1 MKKTWLLAVMTA
13 ILLVVAGCGKEEAKP
28 SQVNS
33 DSSEPPAPLT
43 LDTEVAYDASAKTLS
58 ATISMTNPNEEAVD
72 VTFNS
77 SQRFQL
83 VVKKGDQT
91 VFDYGSDYMFTESV
105 IEEKWEANDK
115 KVFDEVF
122 PLTLEP
128 GEYSVE
134 VIGLGQ
140 VDGAPEIAVTD
151 ETTFTVESA
160 ATETPDEGTSETPDE
175 GTSETPDEG
184 ASETPEETPATEPQ
198 SDGAFRDVQIDLNDT
213 MIQVSGY
220 TDEVEFEWS
229 VSDGHNVYAQG
240 AAEVTG
246 GGFSFGVL
254 LDEAPAKDQPLFL
267 EMTPIG
273 GEVTSFKVQ

>member
-1 MKKTWLLAVMTA
+1 MKKTWLLAVVTA
-13 ILLVVAGCGKEEAKP
+13 ILLVVAGCGKDEAKP

-43 LDTEVAYDASAKTLS
+43 LDTEVAYDTSANTLS
-58 ATISMTNPNEEAVD
+58 ATVSMMNPNEEAVD
-72 VTFNS
+72 VTFNT

-83 VVKKGDQT
+83 VVKQGDQI
-91 VFDYGSDYMFTESV
+91 VFDYGSEYMFTESV
-105 IEEKWEANDK
+105 IEEKWETDSQ

-122 PLTLEP
+122 PLDLEA
-128 GEYSVE
+128 GEYTVE

-140 VDGAPEIAVTD
+140 VEGAPEIAVTD
-151 ETTFTVESA
+151 EVTFTVERS
-160 ATETPDEGTSETPDE
+160 ATETPEEPSETPV
-175 GTSETPDEG
+175 S
-184 ASETPEETPATEPQ
+184 EPQ
-198 SDGAFRDVQIDLNDT
+198 SDGAFRDVKIDLKDT
-213 MIQVSGY
+213 MIQVSGF

-229 VSDGHNVYAQG
+229 VSDGHNLYAQG

-254 LDEAPAKDQPLFL
+254 LDEAPAKDQRLFL

-273 GEVTSFKVQ
+273 GEVTSFKIQ

>member
-1 MKKTWLLAVMTA
+1 MKKTWLLAVVTA
-13 ILLVVAGCGKEEAKP
+13 IILVVAGCGKEEAKP

-43 LDTEVAYDASAKTLS
+43 LDTEMAYDASANTLS
-58 ATISMTNPNEEAVD
+58 ATVKMTNPNEEAAK

-83 VVKKGDQT
+83 IIKQGDET
-91 VFDYGSDYMFTESV
+91 VFDYGSEYMFTESI
-105 IEEKWEANDK
+105 IEETWEADSQ

-122 PLTLEP
+122 PLELAA

-151 ETTFTVESA
+151 ETSFTVERVA
-160 ATETPDEGTSETPDE
+160 EEPEEDTT
-175 GTSETPDEG
+175 
-184 ASETPEETPATEPQ
+184 ETPEETPASEPQ
-198 SDGAFRDVQIDLNDT
+198 TDGAFRDVKIDLNDT
-213 MIQVSGY
+213 MIQVSGF
-220 TDEVEFEWS
+220 TEEVEFEWS
-229 VSDGHNVYAQG
+229 VSDGHNLYAQG

-246 GGFSFGVL
+246 GSFTFGVL
-254 LDEAPAKDQPLFL
+254 LDEAPAEGQKLFL
-267 EMTPIG
+267 ELTPIG
-273 GEVTSFKVQ
+273 GEVTSFQIQ

>member
-1 MKKTWLLAVMTA
+1 MKKTWLLAVVTA

-43 LDTEVAYDASAKTLS
+43 VDTEVDYDASAKTLS

-83 VVKKGDQT
+83 VVKKEDQT

-105 IEEKWEANDK
+105 IEEKWDANGQ

-122 PLTLEP
+122 PLSLEP

-151 ETTFTVESA
+151 ETMFTVEQVE
-160 ATETPDEGTSETPDE
+160 TETPDEGTSETPDE
-175 GTSETPDEG
+175 TPS
-184 ASETPEETPATEPQ
+184 AEPQ
-198 SDGAFRDVQIDLNDT
+198 TDGAFRDVTIDVNDA
-213 MIQVSGY
+213 MIQVNGF
-220 TDEVEFEWS
+220 TDEVEFEWA
-229 VSDGHNVYAQG
+229 VSDGHNLYAQG

-246 GGFSFGVL
+246 GGFSFGIL
-254 LDEAPAKDQPLFL
+254 LDEAPAKNQQLFL

-273 GEVTSFKVQ
+273 GEVTSFKIQ

>member
-1 MKKTWLLAVMTA
+1 MKKTWLLAVVTA

-43 LDTEVAYDASAKTLS
+43 LDTEVAYDSSANTLS
-58 ATISMTNPNEEAVD
+58 ATIKMTNPNEEAVD
-72 VTFNS
+72 VTFNT
-77 SQRFQL
+77 SQRYQL
-83 VVKKGDQT
+83 IIKQGDKI
-91 VFDYGSDYMFTESV
+91 VFDYGSEFMFTESI
-105 IEEKWEANDK
+105 IEEKWAADEQK
-115 KVFDEVF
+115 IFDEV
-122 PLTLEP
+122 LLLDKLET

-134 VIGLGQ
+134 VVGLAQ

-151 ETTFTVESA
+151 ETTFAVERSA
-160 ATETPDEGTSETPDE
+160 SEKPEEDTSEPS
-175 GTSETPDEG
+175 TS
-184 ASETPEETPATEPQ
+184 EPQ
-198 SDGAFRDVQIDLNDT
+198 SDGAFRDVQIDVNDT
-213 MIQVSGY
+213 MIQVSGF

-229 VSDGHNVYAQG
+229 VSDGHNLYAQG

-254 LDEAPAKDQPLFL
+254 LDEAPADDQQLFL

-273 GEVTSFKVQ
+273 GEVTSFKIQ

>member
-1 MKKTWLLAVMTA
+1 MKKTWLLAVVTA
-13 ILLVVAGCGKEEAKP
+13 IILVVAGCGKEEAKP

-43 LDTEVAYDASAKTLS
+43 LDTEVAYDASANTLS
-58 ATISMTNPNEEAVD
+58 ATVKMANPNEEAAN

-83 VVKKGDQT
+83 IVKQGDET
-91 VFDYGSDYMFTESV
+91 VFDYGSEYMFTESI
-105 IEEKWEANDK
+105 IEETWEADEQ

-122 PLTLEP
+122 PLELEA

-151 ETTFTVESA
+151 ETSFTVERA
-160 ATETPDEGTSETPDE
+160 VEEPAEDTTETPEDTP
-175 GTSETPDEG
+175 
-184 ASETPEETPATEPQ
+184 ASEPQ
-198 SDGAFRDVQIDLNDT
+198 TDGAFRDVKIDVNDT
-213 MIQVSGY
+213 MIQVSGF
-220 TDEVEFEWS
+220 TEEVEFEWS
-229 VSDGHNVYAQG
+229 VSDGHNLYAQG

-246 GGFSFGVL
+246 GSFTFGVL
-254 LDEAPAKDQPLFL
+254 LDEAPAEGQKLFL
-267 EMTPIG
+267 ELTPIG
-273 GEVTSFKVQ
+273 GDVTSFQIQ

>member
-1 MKKTWLLAVMTA
+1 MKKTWLLAVVTA
-13 ILLVVAGCGKEEAKP
+13 IILVVAGCGKEEAKP

-43 LDTEVAYDASAKTLS
+43 LDTEMAYDASANTLS
-58 ATISMTNPNEEAVD
+58 ATVKMTNPNEEAAK

-83 VVKKGDQT
+83 VIKQGDET
-91 VFDYGSDYMFTESV
+91 VFDYGSEYMFTESI
-105 IEEKWEANDK
+105 IEETWEADSQ

-122 PLTLEP
+122 PLELAA

-151 ETTFTVESA
+151 ETSFTVERVA
-160 ATETPDEGTSETPDE
+160 EEPEEDTT
-175 GTSETPDEG
+175 
-184 ASETPEETPATEPQ
+184 ETPEETPASEPQ
-198 SDGAFRDVQIDLNDT
+198 TDGAFRDVKIDLNDT
-213 MIQVSGY
+213 MIQVSGF
-220 TDEVEFEWS
+220 TEEVEFEWS
-229 VSDGHNVYAQG
+229 VSDGHNLYAQG

-246 GGFSFGVL
+246 GSFTFGVL
-254 LDEAPAKDQPLFL
+254 LDEAPAEGQKLFL
-267 EMTPIG
+267 ELTPIG
-273 GEVTSFKVQ
+273 GEVTSFQIQ

>member
-1 MKKTWLLAVMTA
+1 MKKTWLLAVVTA

-43 LDTEVAYDASAKTLS
+43 LDTEMAYDASAKTLS

-83 VVKKGDQT
+83 VIKKGDQT

-160 ATETPDEGTSETPDE
+160 TTETPDEGT
-175 GTSETPDEG
+175 
-184 ASETPEETPATEPQ
+184 SETPEETPATEPQ

>member
-1 MKKTWLLAVMTA
+1 MKKTWLLAVVTA

-43 LDTEVAYDASAKTLS
+43 LDTEMAYDSAAQALS
-58 ATISMTNPNEEAVD
+58 ATIKMTNPNEEAVD
-72 VTFNS
+72 VTFNT
-77 SQRFQL
+77 SQRYQL
-83 VVKKGDQT
+83 IIKQGDKI
-91 VFDYGSDYMFTESV
+91 VFDYGSEFMFTESI
-105 IEEKWEANDK
+105 IEEKWAADEQK
-115 KVFDEVF
+115 IFDEVF
-122 PLTLEP
+122 LLDELEA

-160 ATETPDEGTSETPDE
+160 ATETPDEGT
-175 GTSETPDEG
+175 
-184 ASETPEETPATEPQ
+184 SETPEETPATEPQ

-229 VSDGHNVYAQG
+229 VSDGHNIYAQG

-246 GGFSFGVL
+246 GGFTFGVL